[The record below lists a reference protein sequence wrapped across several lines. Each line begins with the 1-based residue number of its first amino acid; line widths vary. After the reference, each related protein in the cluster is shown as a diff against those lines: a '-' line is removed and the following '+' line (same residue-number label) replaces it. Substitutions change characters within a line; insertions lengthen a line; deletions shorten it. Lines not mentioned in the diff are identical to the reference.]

1 MNFLKNNHE
10 RLIKNISKMSK
21 KNIILLVIAMSGIVN
36 SYAQETLNIDT
47 SKSDIK
53 WFGEYTFYF
62 GGHNGTI
69 DFKEGYFIKTNDV
82 ITGGEFVID
91 MNSIKCLDIENEE
104 GKEGLVNHLKDP
116 DFFDVANYEQAK
128 LVITK
133 VEYHNQTEM
142 RIEADLTI
150 KGITLPINFRAKV
163 NFSNKQ
169 MTTRFK
175 IDRTRWGINYN
186 SNIKDNAISDAIGF
200 EVLLS
205 L

>member
-1 MNFLKNNHE
+1 ML
-10 RLIKNISKMSK
+10 S
-21 KNIILLVIAMSGIVN
+21 LVIAISSIVN

-47 SKSDIK
+47 SKSEIK
-53 WFGEYTFYF
+53 WYGDYKFYF
-62 GGHNGTI
+62 NGHNGTI

-82 ITGGEFVID
+82 ITGGEFIID
-91 MNSIKCLDIENEE
+91 MNTIKCDDIVDNMEANES
-104 GKEGLVNHLKDP
+104 LVNHLKDP
-116 DFFDVANYEQAK
+116 DFFDVAKYNNAK

-133 VEYHNQTEM
+133 VEYHDQTHM
-142 RIEADLTI
+142 RIEANMTI
-150 KGITLPINFRAKV
+150 KDITHSINFQAEV
-163 NFSNKQ
+163 DFSKEQ

-200 EVLLS
+200 EVTLS